1 MDDMII
7 LNFKLLSVSYF
18 MSYKGFFKMFFRLA
32 SFVFHIVI
40 CWDRCHTEFMCHVPG
55 KPFHAK
61 HRFQIQEGLDGLNP
75 LAED

>member
-40 CWDRCHTEFMCHVPG
+40 CWDRCHTEFVS
-55 KPFHAK
+55 
-61 HRFQIQEGLDGLNP
+61 RTR
-75 LAED
+75 